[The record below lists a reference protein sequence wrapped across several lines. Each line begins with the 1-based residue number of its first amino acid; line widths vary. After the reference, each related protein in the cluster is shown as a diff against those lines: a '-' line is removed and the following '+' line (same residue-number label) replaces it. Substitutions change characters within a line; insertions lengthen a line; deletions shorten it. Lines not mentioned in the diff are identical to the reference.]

1 MNLELTP
8 VITIKVMWIWFGAEI
23 PFLSVPKRID
33 YLIQFLLSSMI
44 FIRHCF
50 GVSVTLSFTPS
61 IVAFR
66 QFQNEHQILNRTNVG
81 KIPKT
86 IDTVWENE
94 RVKKMHVTENE
105 IENIENA
112 SYFNIENACYRKLS
126 RYYLFKYYFVLDEDS
141 QPKLSILFDYYSK
154 KKNIEIV

>member
-1 MNLELTP
+1 
-8 VITIKVMWIWFGAEI
+8 
-23 PFLSVPKRID
+23 
-33 YLIQFLLSSMI
+33 
-44 FIRHCF
+44 
-50 GVSVTLSFTPS
+50 
-61 IVAFR
+61 
-66 QFQNEHQILNRTNVG
+66 
-81 KIPKT
+81 
-86 IDTVWENE
+86 
-94 RVKKMHVTENE
+94 MHVTENE